1 MPTVKIGQKL
11 SLITRIGLVEIKTKA
26 KALGDA
32 VEGESITVINTVN
45 GKRLRGVVEPN
56 GTVRVE

>member
-1 MPTVKIGQKL
+1 MRIGQEL
-11 SLITRIGLVEIKTKA
+11 SLITRIGVVEIKTKA

-32 VEGESITVINTVN
+32 VEGESIKVISTVN
-45 GKRLRGVVEPN
+45 GKRLRGVVERD